1 MLKKIFAGC
10 GVGLFSLL
18 TALPASAQEAATLV
32 LLDGQRPSGE
42 LVDLNA
48 SGYTLRVNGQ
58 DRTFPA
64 NDVAAVEFVVGAPLP
79 EAQARIDAGQ
89 PFIVLRNGEIL
100 AGRLFDIGGTHPLRL
115 TIDTPS
121 GQRDFTS
128 NDVAQIYL
136 YAPKRAAVQAPAPA
150 QAAGPADAI
159 LVQANRPWTSSG
171 MRVRKGDRIA
181 FSGTGHIMIAANASS
196 GVGGSPAMT
205 SPTIRYPVFNS
216 PVGALIG
223 RIGNSPAFA
232 IGPNTQPIA
241 MPAGGQLLL
250 GINDDEFGDN
260 SGTYAV
266 TLARLGRQ

>member
-1 MLKKIFAGC
+1 MLRKIFAGC

-18 TALPASAQEAATLV
+18 AALPASAQEAATLV
-32 LLDGQRPSGE
+32 LRDGQRPSGE

-64 NDVAAVEFVVGAPLP
+64 NDVAAVEFVLGAPVP

-89 PFIVLRNGEIL
+89 PFIVLRSGEIL
-100 AGRLFDIGGTHPLRL
+100 AGRLSDIGGTRPLRL

-136 YAPKRAAVQAPAPA
+136 YAPKRAAATVLTPAVPA
-150 QAAGPADAI
+150 GAI
-159 LVQANRPWTSSG
+159 IVEGNRPWTSSG
-171 MRVRKGDRIA
+171 ISVRRGELIA
-181 FSGTGHIMIAANASS
+181 FSAGGDIMIAANASS
-196 GVGGSPAMT
+196 GVGGSPAVT
-205 SPTIRYPVFNS
+205 SPTIRYPVVNS
-216 PVGALIG
+216 PAGALIG
-223 RIGNSPAFA
+223 RIGYGPAFA

-241 MPAGGQLLL
+241 MPAGGLLLL
-250 GINDDEFGDN
+250 GINDDQFGDN
-260 SGTYAV
+260 SGTYTV
-266 TLARLGRQ
+266 TLRRLGRQ